1 MSEPTIIAAN
11 LSKRYHLV
19 ATTGIGWRRNRRS
32 LAEELVTFGQKL
44 AKKPEAEERFTF
56 WALKDI
62 SFEAYAGDTIGV
74 IGHNGAGK
82 STLLRLLSRITRPT
96 SGRAVING
104 RVGSLLEA
112 GSGFHSELT
121 GRENIFISGAIIGM
135 TRAEVKKKFDEIVE
149 FAGVQEFLDTPVKR
163 FSTGMEVRLAFSVA
177 IHLEPELLL
186 VDEVLSVG
194 DAAFQQKSLEKIRQ
208 IGKNGSTVLFVSHN
222 MTTVA
227 SICNRALVLDHGRL
241 GYPLSPVAEA
251 IRYYDEVGKKHHQP
265 DDLKSDYNTE
275 NSAARLI
282 GFELLDENGF
292 AVDHMTSA
300 APVVMR
306 TTYEAASG
314 RSLNKLQLS
323 ILIQTMSGEIL
334 TNLSCPLSTGKK
346 GSLACRINKL
356 PLMPGSIRI
365 SLYLE
370 ENGRLIQHVPDAY
383 LGQID
388 RGGHMIKRDLSA
400 RDGLVLLDAE
410 WGE

>member
-1 MSEPTIIAAN
+1 MSEPTIIATG

-32 LAEELVTFGQKL
+32 LAEELVSLGQKFS
-44 AKKPEAEERFTF
+44 KKPEGEERFTF
-56 WALKDI
+56 WALKDV
-62 SFEAYAGDTIGV
+62 SFEAYPGDTIGV

-82 STLLRLLSRITRPT
+82 STLLRLLSRVTRPT
-96 SGRAVING
+96 SGRAIING

-135 TRAEVKKKFDEIVE
+135 TRAEVKQKFDEIVD

-208 IGKNGSTVLFVSHN
+208 VGRNGGTVLFVSHN

-251 IRYYDEVGKKHHQP
+251 IRYYDEVGKQHRAP
-265 DDLKSDYNTE
+265 DELKSDY
-275 NSAARLI
+275 AAEKATVRLT

-292 AVDHMTSA
+292 AVDHLTSG
-300 APVVMR
+300 APILMHSLFEAPAGSALKR
-306 TTYEAASG
+306 T
-314 RSLNKLQLS
+314 QLS
-323 ILIQTMSGEIL
+323 ILIQTMNGEIL
-334 TNLSCPLSTGKK
+334 TNLNSELAVGKN
-346 GSLACRINKL
+346 GSLTCRINKL

-370 ENGRLIQHVPDAY
+370 DNGRLIQHVPDAY

-388 RGGHMIKRDLSA
+388 RGGHLVKKDLSA
-400 RDGLVLLDAE
+400 RDGLVLMDAE
-410 WGE
+410 WSS